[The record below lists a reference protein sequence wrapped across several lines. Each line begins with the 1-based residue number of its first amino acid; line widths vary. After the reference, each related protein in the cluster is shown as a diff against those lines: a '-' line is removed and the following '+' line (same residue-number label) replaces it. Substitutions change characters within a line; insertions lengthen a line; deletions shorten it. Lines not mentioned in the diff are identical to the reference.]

1 MTEPSELRGDVISRE
16 AAIEALVRAEVA
28 ANRSG
33 AGELDNTRARAY
45 SDGEA
50 AGLHFATNLLRA
62 LSALPSVPEPPNDA
76 ERAQRILDSIDEYAM
91 TENFIIERIVKG
103 LTNEG
108 TMFGTTPWEQ
118 IDSREAMNLAVG
130 YIESREWETI
140 ETDEELSSA
149 PTGLT
154 RLSENLE
161 WEFYPDNG
169 RYYVL
174 RAPFTIDI
182 ERDKESYGDGSKW
195 IAPAKL
201 RADLTIGCAS
211 VTEAKEIA
219 ERLRV
224 ILGSS
229 SAPTPEME

>member
-154 RLSENLE
+154 RQRLDEIISDFKAEYGISEQE
-161 WEFYPDNG
+161 W
-169 RYYVL
+169 RM
-174 RAPFTIDI
+174 
-182 ERDKESYGDGSKW
+182 
-195 IAPAKL
+195 
-201 RADLTIGCAS
+201 
-211 VTEAKEIA
+211 
-219 ERLRV
+219 LRV
-224 ILGSS
+224 FRDAILASS
-229 SAPTPEME
+229 GKERRSDCPAEFEHDHLKTEVFKFCPTCGTDLVVWQARQ